1 MGKSQPVTVP
11 VAGSLTLPPR
21 GDLYD
26 VLVPGTS
33 RSIYLHVGP
42 PKTGTTYLQDTLW
55 RNRRRLGAVGVDVP
69 GSHRLDHFYAALD
82 LRGVAFNGY
91 VNPATAGAWAGLAK
105 QVRKGRAERTVI
117 SHEVLAGADVD
128 EIARVAADFA
138 GFELHVVYGARDLAR
153 QLPAVWQESLKNRR
167 TKTYDRYLRRAL
179 RDGGAGT
186 PEKGFWRAQDA
197 VAALANWSTAVPR
210 ERIHVVTLPP
220 TGSPPTL
227 LWRRFCQVLGISA
240 DRFELS
246 AGTANPSLNAVDA
259 EVLRRLNKQLPPEL
273 PWPTYERIVKARFTR
288 RAELHKPGERLRVPP
303 EHRASVLAIS
313 ERTRAGLRSA
323 GYDIVGDL
331 DDLIPADSGFGPVPS
346 PSPDTV
352 ASAAVDMLATALTEA
367 HRTRWVAPREAV
379 GAIRAYVRARG
390 NR

>member
-1 MGKSQPVTVP
+1 
-11 VAGSLTLPPR
+11 
-21 GDLYD
+21 

-55 RNRRRLGAVGVDVP
+55 RNRRRLEAVGVDVP
-69 GSHRLDHFYAALD
+69 GSHRLDHFHAALD

-91 VNPATAGAWAGLAK
+91 VNPATAGAWARLAK
-105 QVRKGRAERTVI
+105 QVYKRRARRTVI

-138 GFELHVVYGARDLAR
+138 DFELHVVYGARDLAR

-186 PEKGFWRAQDA
+186 PQKGFWRAQDA

-227 LWRRFCQVLGISA
+227 LWNRFCQVLGISP
-240 DRFELS
+240 DGFEL
-246 AGTANPSLNAVDA
+246 APATANPSLNAVDA

-303 EHRASVLAIS
+303 EHRSSVIARS
-313 ERTRAGLRSA
+313 EQTRAGLRDA
-323 GYDIVGDL
+323 GYDVVGDL
-331 DDLIPADSGFGPVPS
+331 DELVPAESAFGAVPS
-346 PSPDTV
+346 PSPDIV

-379 GAIRAYVRARG
+379 GAIRAYVRTRG
-390 NR
+390 NA